1 MQKAR
6 IKLWGRDPKKLDE
19 VAHEIKD
26 LANKIGV
33 PVRGPIPLPVKRLRI
48 TCIRTPCGDGM
59 HRGGPRN
66 WDHWEMRI
74 HNRCCRES
82 ARFKAG
88 HAYPHASRCEDRD
101 RTHGLIFSRCFL
113 ADAGG
118 FARF

>member
-74 HNRCCRES
+74 HKRIIDVAANPRVLKQVTRIPMPPDVKIEI
-82 ARFKAG
+82 
-88 HAYPHASRCEDRD
+88 ELTD
-101 RTHGLIFSRCFL
+101 
-113 ADAGG
+113 
-118 FARF
+118 